1 MQVFLKII
9 GGKNDGREI
18 KISVPEFVIGRG
30 DTAHLKPSSDLVSR
44 RHCSIKVV
52 DGKVIVSDMG
62 SRNGTFVNGEK
73 LNGDHIAKPGDRI
86 RVGRLQ
92 FEMVMDAAKA
102 SVKKEKVKNA
112 VEAASRTVKSSKP
125 ASLEDSI
132 SDWLVDDSDA
142 SPFDDSDVSPLED
155 EDDFNPQ
162 DTVQLSNAET
172 QEFLQKGKES
182 TTEGETD
189 TREQPASN
197 ADVRKDGK
205 GKLPPVPKKGAVDST
220 NAAGDVLKQFFNRR

>member
-62 SRNGTFVNGEK
+62 SRNRTFVNGELLK
-73 LNGDHIAKPGDRI
+73 GEHIAKPGDRV

-92 FEMVMDAAKA
+92 FEMVIDAAKA
-102 SVKKEKVKNA
+102 SIKKEKVKNA
-112 VEAASRTVKSSKP
+112 VEAASRTVEAKKTG
-125 ASLEDSI
+125 SLEDSI
-132 SDWLVDDSDA
+132 TDWLADDSDA
-142 SPFDDSDVSPLED
+142 SPFDDD
-155 EDDFNPQ
+155 EDFNPQ
-162 DTVQLSNAET
+162 DTVQLSTAET
-172 QEFLQKGKES
+172 QEILVKSDEPSEEEPETVEDSES
-182 TTEGETD
+182 AAN
-189 TREQPASN
+189 Q
-197 ADVRKDGK
+197 RKDGK
-205 GKLPPVPKKGAVDST
+205 GKLPPVPKKEAVDST

>member
-18 KISVPEFVIGRG
+18 KIAVPEFVIGRG

-52 DGKVIVSDMG
+52 DGRVIVADMG
-62 SRNGTFVNGEK
+62 SRNGTFVNGEQLK
-73 LNGDHIAKPGDRI
+73 GAHTAKPGDRV

-92 FEMVMDAAKA
+92 FEMVIDAAKA

-112 VEAASRTVKSSKP
+112 VEAASRTVEKKKTG
-125 ASLEDSI
+125 SLEDSI
-132 SDWLVDDSDA
+132 TDWLA
-142 SPFDDSDVSPLED
+142 DDSDVSPFDDD
-155 EDDFNPQ
+155 EDFNPQ
-162 DTVQLSNAET
+162 DTVQLSTSET
-172 QEFLQKGKES
+172 QEILAKE
-182 TTEGETD
+182 TETSVEESETED
-189 TREQPASN
+189 ESESVN
-197 ADVRKDGK
+197 ERKDGQ
-205 GKLPPVPKKGAVDST
+205 GKLPPVPKSEHADST

>member
-44 RHCSIKVV
+44 RHCSIKVA
-52 DGKVIVSDMG
+52 DGKVIVADMG
-62 SRNGTFVNGEK
+62 SRNGTFVNGEQLK
-73 LNGDHIAKPGDRI
+73 GEHVAKPGDRI

-112 VEAASRTVKSSKP
+112 VEAASRTVEAKKTG
-125 ASLEDSI
+125 SLEDSI
-132 SDWLVDDSDA
+132 TDWLADDSDA
-142 SPFDDSDVSPLED
+142 SPFDDE
-155 EDDFNPQ
+155 EDFNPQ
-162 DTVQLSNAET
+162 DTVQLSTAET
-172 QEFLQKGKES
+172 QEFLKSEETAEESEDSEETESES
-182 TTEGETD
+182 TVN
-189 TREQPASN
+189 Q
-197 ADVRKDGK
+197 RKDGK
-205 GKLPPVPKKGAVDST
+205 GKLPPIPKSEHADST

>member
-44 RHCSIKVV
+44 RHCSIKVA
-52 DGKVIVSDMG
+52 DGNVIIADMG
-62 SRNGTFVNGEK
+62 SRNGTFVNGEQLK
-73 LNGDHIAKPGDRI
+73 AEHVARSGDRV

-92 FEMVMDAAKA
+92 FEIVMDVAKA
-102 SVKKEKVKNA
+102 SIKKDKVKNA
-112 VEAASRTVKSSKP
+112 VEAASRTVESKKTG
-125 ASLEDSI
+125 SLEDSI
-132 SDWLVDDSDA
+132 TDWLSDDDDA
-142 SPFDDSDVSPLED
+142 SPFDDD
-155 EDDFNPQ
+155 EDFNPQ

-172 QEFLQKGKES
+172 QEFLMKGSDSTEEETETVDES
-182 TTEGETD
+182 ATNE
-189 TREQPASN
+189 
-197 ADVRKDGK
+197 RKDGV
-205 GKLPPVPKKGAVDST
+205 GKLPPIPKSEHADST

>member
-62 SRNGTFVNGEK
+62 SRNGTFVNGEQLK
-73 LNGDHIAKPGDRI
+73 GEHIAKPGDRV

-92 FEMVMDAAKA
+92 FEMVIDAAKA

-112 VEAASRTVKSSKP
+112 VEAASRTVEKKKTG
-125 ASLEDSI
+125 SLEDSI
-132 SDWLVDDSDA
+132 TDWLA
-142 SPFDDSDVSPLED
+142 DDSDVSPFDDD
-155 EDDFNPQ
+155 EDFNPQ
-162 DTVQLSNAET
+162 DTVQLSTEET
-172 QEFLQKGKES
+172 QEIPIKDEEPVEEDPEAEEES
-182 TTEGETD
+182 AANE
-189 TREQPASN
+189 
-197 ADVRKDGK
+197 RKDGK
-205 GKLPPVPKKGAVDST
+205 GKLPPVPKKAAAVDST
-220 NAAGDVLKQFFNRR
+220 DAAGDVLKQFFNRR

>member
-52 DGKVIVSDMG
+52 DGKVIVADMG
-62 SRNGTFVNGEK
+62 SRNGTFVNGEQLK
-73 LNGDHIAKPGDRI
+73 GEHIARPGDRV

-92 FEMVMDAAKA
+92 FEMVIDAAKA

-112 VEAASRTVKSSKP
+112 VEAASRTVEKKKTN
-125 ASLEDSI
+125 SLEDSI
-132 SDWLVDDSDA
+132 TDWLA
-142 SPFDDSDVSPLED
+142 DDSDVSPFDDD
-155 EDDFNPQ
+155 EDFNPQ
-162 DTVQLSNAET
+162 DTVQLSTEET
-172 QEFLQKGKES
+172 QEISVKDDKSDEEEDSEADEES
-182 TTEGETD
+182 ETTANE
-189 TREQPASN
+189 
-197 ADVRKDGK
+197 RKDGK
-205 GKLPPVPKKGAVDST
+205 GKLPPVPKKAAAVDST
-220 NAAGDVLKQFFNRR
+220 DAAGDVLKQFFNRR

>member
-52 DGKVIVSDMG
+52 DGKVIIADMG
-62 SRNGTFVNGEK
+62 SRNGTFVNGEQLK
-73 LNGDHIAKPGDRI
+73 GEHTAKPGDRI

-92 FEMVMDAAKA
+92 FEMVIDAAKA
-102 SVKKEKVKNA
+102 SVKKDKVKNA
-112 VEAASRTVKSSKP
+112 VEAASRTVEAKP
-125 ASLEDSI
+125 AGSLEDSI
-132 SDWLVDDSDA
+132 TDWLADDEDG
-142 SPFDDSDVSPLED
+142 SPFDDKE
-155 EDDFNPQ
+155 EFNPQ
-162 DTVQLSNAET
+162 DTVQLSTAET
-172 QEFLQKGKES
+172 QEFLNENTVTAGAKDADSAGELEVE
-182 TTEGETD
+182 EGSAVSE
-189 TREQPASN
+189 
-197 ADVRKDGK
+197 RKDK
-205 GKLPPVPKKGAVDST
+205 PGKLPPIPKSQHVDST

>member
-52 DGKVIVSDMG
+52 DGKVIVADMG
-62 SRNGTFVNGEK
+62 SRNGTFVNGEQLK
-73 LNGDHIAKPGDRI
+73 DEHTAKPGDRI

-92 FEMVMDAAKA
+92 FEIVIDAAKA
-102 SVKKEKVKNA
+102 SIKKEKVKNA
-112 VEAASRTVKSSKP
+112 VEAASRTVEAKK
-125 ASLEDSI
+125 AGSLEDSI
-132 SDWLVDDSDA
+132 TDWLADDSDA
-142 SPFDDSDVSPLED
+142 SPFDDD
-155 EDDFNPQ
+155 EDFNPQ
-162 DTVQLSNAET
+162 DTIQLSTAET
-172 QEFLQKGKES
+172 QEFLRKDRESKEEAQTPEESES
-182 TTEGETD
+182 TIN
-189 TREQPASN
+189 Q
-197 ADVRKDGK
+197 RKDGK
-205 GKLPPVPKKGAVDST
+205 GKLPPVPKTEAVDST